1 LSKETINR
9 IGAAGR
15 RVPGVASLLDA
26 RLARR
31 QRRLSGYDVERE
43 QRRFHEATRGEG
55 EHLRLNVGAG
65 PSPVEGWLNV
75 DLVPAGAAL
84 MMDATE
90 HWPLPD
96 DSAEAVNSE
105 HFLEHIETD
114 RAAFYFREAFRVLRP
129 GGVIRTSTPDLRGL
143 CEAYLSGDPVL
154 LDTHR
159 GHGYEARNH
168 ADMLNNY
175 IYSWGHTHIY
185 DFETIAL
192 MLEDAGFGR
201 VERAAF
207 GKSSHPILR
216 GIDTHVVDE
225 LHDTVVAVDAVKP
238 G

>member
-1 LSKETINR
+1 MKQETINR

-31 QRRLSGYDVERE
+31 QRRLSGYDVDRER
-43 QRRFHEATRGEG
+43 RRFQEATRGEG

-65 PSPVEGWLNV
+65 PSPVDGWLNV

-84 MMDATE
+84 MMDATKR
-90 HWPLPD
+90 WPLPD
-96 DSAEAVNSE
+96 GSVEAVNSE
-105 HFLEHIETD
+105 HFLEHIEPD
-114 RAAFYFREAFRVLRP
+114 KAAFYFREAHRVLRP

-154 LDTHR
+154 LETHR
-159 GHGYEARNH
+159 RHGYEARNH

-175 IYSWGHTHIY
+175 VYSWGHAHIY

-192 MLEDAGFGR
+192 MLGQAGFER
-201 VERAAF
+201 IERAAF
-207 GKSSHPILR
+207 RESSHPVLR
-216 GIDTHVVDE
+216 GVDTHDVDE
-225 LHDTVVAVDAVKP
+225 LRHTVVAVDAVKP
-238 G
+238 S